1 MKNSNEIQE
10 LFRSLPKVDEL
21 LKHSQLADLSANV
34 SYNVTL
40 ESARQVIDDARSDI
54 KSGTQTDVLSEED
67 IVARVCAEVERRI
80 QPSLRRVINAT
91 GIIVHT
97 NLGRS
102 ILADAALQAVQEV
115 AQGYST
121 LEYDFVQG
129 KRGSRHDHIE
139 YLLCELTG
147 AQAAMAVN
155 NNAAAVMMCIACF
168 ARGKEAL
175 VSRGQ
180 LVEIG
185 GSFRVPDIMAES
197 GARMVE
203 VGTTNKT
210 HLKDYEKATTPE
222 TGLYLKVHSSNY
234 RVVGFTE
241 EVSLE
246 ELVNLGA
253 LRSIPVME
261 DQGSGVLVDLQKYGL
276 PYEPTVASSVA
287 AGADIVTFSGDKL
300 LGGPQAGIIVG
311 KKEAIAALK
320 AHPMARALRLDKMT
334 LAALEATLM
343 IYRDEDRAVREIPTL
358 RALTMS
364 FEESKQRAIELAQV
378 LQNKLQ
384 EIDAAQS
391 CSIEVIDEVA
401 RAGGGSLPLADIA
414 TAVVALSFKG
424 TSADE
429 AEKALRLEGPV
440 PIVVRIKDDRILL
453 DPRTLVHDDVD
464 FIVEQV
470 CHISNR

>member
-1 MKNSNEIQE
+1 MKKSNGHQE

-21 LKHSQLADLSANV
+21 LKHPRLADLSSRV
-34 SYNVTL
+34 SHNVTL
-40 ESARQVIDDARSDI
+40 ESARSVIDGARADI
-54 KSGTQTDVLSEED
+54 KSGNQTTVLSEDE
-67 IVARVCAEVERRI
+67 IVARVCEEVQKCM

-102 ILADAALQAVQEV
+102 ILAEDALRAVQEV
-115 AQGYST
+115 SQGYST
-121 LEYDFVQG
+121 LEYDFEQG

-139 YLLCELTG
+139 SLLCELTG
-147 AQAAMAVN
+147 AEAAMAVN

-168 ARGKEAL
+168 ARGKEAI

-197 GARMVE
+197 GARMIE

-210 HLKDYEKATTPE
+210 HLKDYEKATTSE

-253 LRSIPVME
+253 QHSIPVME
-261 DQGSGVLVDLQKYGL
+261 DQGSGVLIDLQKYGL

-311 KKEAIAALK
+311 KKSAIAKLK

-343 IYRDEDRAVREIPTL
+343 IYRDEDSAVKEIPTL
-358 RALTMS
+358 HALTMTLV
-364 FEESKQRAIELAQV
+364 ESRERAEDFAARLLAQ
-378 LQNKLQ
+378 LKKCNADKR
-384 EIDAAQS
+384 
-391 CSIEVIDEVA
+391 CSVEVIDEVA
-401 RAGGGSLPLADIA
+401 RAGGGSLPLADIP
-414 TAVVALSFKG
+414 TAVVALSFSHC
-424 TSADE
+424 SADE

-440 PIVVRIKDDRILL
+440 PIVVRIKDNRILL
-453 DPRTLVHDDVD
+453 DPRTLIHDDAEL
-464 FIVEQV
+464 IVEQV
-470 CHISNR
+470 CQICNQ